1 MKKLLVFISTFF
13 ILIFHG
19 CRFENSESVT
29 KKIKLNEVTRSI
41 FYAPQYVAIEL
52 GYFKDENIDIELIT
66 GEGSDKTM
74 TSILSSQADIGLLGS
89 SSVISVCDQGKEHC
103 PMIFAQLTK
112 KDGSFLVGRESDF
125 NWDNLMGK
133 EIIAGRKGGV
143 PEMVFEYILKNKGFD
158 INKDITLLNNIQ
170 FNLMG
175 MAFSRGIG
183 DYVLLFEPTSSTLIK
198 EKGYYKLKSLGQ
210 ECQNMVYTCYCASEE
225 YIDRNPQV
233 IFKFTRAIY
242 RAQLW
247 VKNHSAD
254 EIADL
259 IIPYFIDLDYD
270 LAKECVKNYLESEVW
285 SLEPIINQKEFDLIQ
300 DIMIQA
306 GELGSK
312 IDMKKLVNNEYSLK
326 VVEEFNEK

>member
-198 EKGYYKLKSLGQ
+198 EKGYYKLKSLGK
-210 ECQNMVYTCYCASEE
+210 ECENMVYTCYCASEE
-225 YIDRNPQV
+225 YIKNNPQL
-233 IFKFTRAIY
+233 IFKFTKAVY

-247 VKNHSAD
+247 IKNHSAD

>member
-1 MKKLLVFISTFF
+1 MKKLLVFIITFF
-13 ILIFHG
+13 ILIFPG
-19 CRFENSESVT
+19 CRLNNSDSST
-29 KKIKLNEVTRSI
+29 KKVKLNEVTRSI
-41 FYAPQYVAIEL
+41 FYAPQYVAMEL
-52 GYFKDENIDIELIT
+52 GYFKDENIDLELVT

-74 TSILSSQADIGLLGS
+74 TSVLSSQADIGLLGS
-89 SSVISVCDQGKEHC
+89 SSVISVCEQGKEHC
-103 PMIFAQLTK
+103 PMIFAQLTQ
-112 KDGSFLVGRESDF
+112 KDGSFLVGREDEFDWSD
-125 NWDNLMGK
+125 LKGK

-158 INKDITLLNNIQ
+158 ISKDLTLLNNIQ

-183 DYVLLFEPTSSTLIK
+183 DYVLLFEPTCSTLVEEK
-198 EKGYYKLKSLGQ
+198 EYYKLKSVGK

-225 YIDRNPQV
+225 YIDNNPQV

-242 RAQLW
+242 KAQLW

-254 EIADL
+254 EVAKL

-285 SLEPIINQKEFDLIQ
+285 SFTPVINQYELDVVQ
-300 DIMIQA
+300 DVMIQA
-306 GELGSK
+306 GELNRK
-312 IDMKKLVNNEYSLK
+312 IDMKKLVNNDYSLE
-326 VVEEFNEK
+326 VVKEFSEK